1 MTRNRPTFIPLLF
14 LACAACGPNN
24 TQNNDADD
32 MAAVADMGMMLDM
45 PEEVD
50 ANMPDLDEPVDMFT
64 PESPEDC
71 GEQEWFSTNG
81 PSCQTCPASTLACNS
96 LDSTRTEISAQDN
109 FFTVAFDEEV
119 IEVKSVVLHYTSYY
133 EAPDTENVSPGIV
146 PIPNEADVKKLGRQY
161 VVSPM
166 LEAMGSTGDFDLEY
180 LLVTDKCGTEHR
192 LDLEGSWNAKTGE
205 LTAAF
210 GCSEPE

>member
-1 MTRNRPTFIPLLF
+1 MTRNRPSFITLLF

-81 PSCQTCPASTLACNS
+81 PSCQACPASTLACNS

-109 FFTVAFDEEV
+109 FFAVAFDEEV
-119 IEVKSVVLHYTSYY
+119 IEVKSVVLHYDVYLDFSNGEDGGGLTTFPEEV
-133 EAPDTENVSPGIV
+133 EAKELGAQYAASPKEIEQ
-146 PIPNEADVKKLGRQY
+146 PEF
-161 VVSPM
+161 
-166 LEAMGSTGDFDLEY
+166 TGKVELDY